1 MNPGFPD
8 ILAMPPDMR
17 YTIGRQKEI
26 SISILNSE
34 KPRRSRLR
42 GFSYLLGAGRS
53 NLRMATSLLS
63 VHPFADVVGYYACR
77 NREYKGNQPIHA
89 EHPLPLPVWGWQPV
103 PYNMEVGLQQGKP
116 DFALLRLKITA
127 RDIFTALDPCRANGL
142 FIIYGCSQ
150 PTGISSINRL
160 DGSICRTFFVV

>member
-1 MNPGFPD
+1 MNPGFSD

-42 GFSYLLGAGRS
+42 GFSYLWGAGRS

-77 NREYKGNQPIHA
+77 NREYKGKVVI
-89 EHPLPLPVWGWQPV
+89 
-103 PYNMEVGLQQGKP
+103 
-116 DFALLRLKITA
+116 DDTLKAAIDA
-127 RDIFTALDPCRANGL
+127 YYEQ
-142 FIIYGCSQ
+142 YG
-150 PTGISSINRL
+150 
-160 DGSICRTFFVV
+160 VK

>member
-1 MNPGFPD
+1 
-8 ILAMPPDMR
+8 MPPDMR

-89 EHPLPLPVWGWQPV
+89 GTPPSSTCMGVVACTVYHGCRIAARKAGFCTSQNKNGI
-103 PYNMEVGLQQGKP
+103 Y
-116 DFALLRLKITA
+116 ARRLIHAAQTVSFLSAAARSRTAFPRSTAWMGRYTGFLFYTVITLKSYKV
-127 RDIFTALDPCRANGL
+127 IM
-142 FIIYGCSQ
+142 S
-150 PTGISSINRL
+150 
-160 DGSICRTFFVV
+160 

>member
-53 NLRMATSLLS
+53 NLRMATGLLS

-77 NREYKGNQPIHA
+77 NREYQGNQPIHA
-89 EHPLPLPVWGWQPV
+89 EHPLPLPVWGW
-103 PYNMEVGLQQGKP
+103 
-116 DFALLRLKITA
+116 
-127 RDIFTALDPCRANGL
+127 
-142 FIIYGCSQ
+142 
-150 PTGISSINRL
+150 
-160 DGSICRTFFVV
+160 

>member
-1 MNPGFPD
+1 
-8 ILAMPPDMR
+8 MPPDMR

-63 VHPFADVVGYYACR
+63 VHPFADVVATTLAATESIKEISQSMLNTPFLYLYGGGSLYR
-77 NREYKGNQPIHA
+77 
-89 EHPLPLPVWGWQPV
+89 
-103 PYNMEVGLQQGKP
+103 
-116 DFALLRLKITA
+116 ITW
-127 RDIFTALDPCRANGL
+127 
-142 FIIYGCSQ
+142 
-150 PTGISSINRL
+150 RL
-160 DGSICRTFFVV
+160 DCSKESRI